1 MITSSEPF
9 IIEGVIHIPQ
19 SRKYQCKY
27 VDLVERR
34 VIKIGKD
41 WVKTGAWRIE

>member
-1 MITSSEPF
+1 MINSVTKLH
-9 IIEGVIHIPQ
+9 EGITYIFQ

-41 WVKTGAWRIE
+41 WVKTGAWRIG